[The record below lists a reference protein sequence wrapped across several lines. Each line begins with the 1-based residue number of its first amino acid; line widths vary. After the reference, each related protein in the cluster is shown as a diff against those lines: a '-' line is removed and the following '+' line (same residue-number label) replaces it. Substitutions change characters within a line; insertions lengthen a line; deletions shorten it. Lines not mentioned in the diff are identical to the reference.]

1 MRNAHSINTWYMGA
15 WYMKGS
21 TVHPNAFSSL
31 PIMPRRT
38 CVNNGLIRPA
48 ERDIMR
54 SVAQHLVMQKTNN
67 QYIAGGGSRTSF
79 RNRIDL
85 IFSVGR
91 TLLQGNIENG
101 ERTPHKLLQGR
112 RIAPERVRIGGWVHE
127 KSDTC
132 LESAEGSI
140 AVGTRT
146 EIRFL
151 CNFVECSVNQFYK
164 VGEAYG
170 YLL

>member
-1 MRNAHSINTWYMGA
+1 
-15 WYMKGS
+15 
-21 TVHPNAFSSL
+21 
-31 PIMPRRT
+31 
-38 CVNNGLIRPA
+38 
-48 ERDIMR
+48 
-54 SVAQHLVMQKTNN
+54 MQKTNN
-67 QYIAGGGSRTSF
+67 QYIVGGGRTSF

-146 EIRFL
+146 EVHSL
-151 CNFVECSVNQFYK
+151 CNFVECSVKQFYK
-164 VGEAYG
+164 VGEAYS